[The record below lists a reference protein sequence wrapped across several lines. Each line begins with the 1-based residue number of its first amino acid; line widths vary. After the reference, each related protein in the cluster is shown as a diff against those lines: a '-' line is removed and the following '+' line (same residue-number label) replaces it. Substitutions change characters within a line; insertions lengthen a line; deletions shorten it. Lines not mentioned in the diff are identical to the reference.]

1 MHELI
6 IFMSVGKWVFIINRY
21 MFMNCR
27 VVLFH
32 IYLYLCA

>member
-1 MHELI
+1 
-6 IFMSVGKWVFIINRY
+6 